1 MPGGIIMSCRIKS
14 LAITTILFI
23 AIIGIVPSIGIAEQ
37 GNNDSPLDKIKWL
50 QGPDSADLGKI
61 AELRV
66 PADYIF
72 AGADDMKTIMEAG
85 ENIYSGSELG
95 YLASPNEKLEII
107 FEFEETGYVKDDE
120 KESLDTAAMLKQLKA
135 SNKKGNKERKKRGWK
150 TLDLVDWEI
159 PPHYDE
165 KTNNLEWA
173 TRLRTEENEE
183 LVNYNTRLLGRTGVM
198 RVTLVTEPGNLE
210 NALPSFQNI
219 ISDFTYKSGYR
230 YAEYRQGDKIAKYGL
245 TALVVGGATAVAAKS
260 GLLKGLWKLIVAGA
274 VGVAAFLKKILGRK
288 ATA

>member
-1 MPGGIIMSCRIKS
+1 MTFRIKS
-14 LAITTILFI
+14 LSIMAILTVAITITS
-23 AIIGIVPSIGIAEQ
+23 APIGNADQ
-37 GNNDSPLDKIKWL
+37 GSSDSPMDKIKWL
-50 QGPDSADLGKI
+50 QGPGSADLGKI
-61 AELRV
+61 AELQV
-66 PADYIF
+66 PADCIF
-72 AGADDMKTIMEAG
+72 AGADDMKTILESG
-85 ENIYSGSELG
+85 ENIYSGRELG
-95 YLASPNEKLEII
+95 YLVSPDDKLEII
-107 FEFEETGYVKDDE
+107 FEFDETGYIKDDE
-120 KESLDTAAMLKQLKA
+120 KESLDAAAMLKQMKA

-150 TLDLVDWEI
+150 TLDLVNWEI

-198 RVTLVTEPGNLE
+198 RVILVTEPGNLE
-210 NALPSFQNI
+210 NALPSFQKI

-274 VGVAAFLKKILGRK
+274 VGIAAFLKKIFGRK

>member
-1 MPGGIIMSCRIKS
+1 MSFRIKS
-14 LAITTILFI
+14 LAIKAILCI
-23 AIIGIVPSIGIAEQ
+23 AIIAIAPPIGIADQ
-37 GNNDSPLDKIKWL
+37 GNSDSPVDKIKWL
-50 QGPDSADLGKI
+50 EGPCPADLGKI
-61 AELRV
+61 AELSV
-66 PADYIF
+66 PADFIF

-107 FEFEETGYVKDDE
+107 FEFDETGYVKDDE
-120 KESLDTAAMLKQLKA
+120 KESLDTKAMLKQMKA
-135 SNKKGNKERKKRGWK
+135 SNKKGNKERKKRGWR

-165 KTNNLEWA
+165 ITHNLEWA

-198 RVTLVTEPGNLE
+198 RVTLVTDPENLE
-210 NALPSFQNI
+210 NALPSFQKVI
-219 ISDFTYKSGYR
+219 ADFTYKSGFR

-260 GLLKGLWKLIVAGA
+260 GLLKGLWKLIVAAA
-274 VGVAAFLKKILGRK
+274 VGIAAFVRKILGRK

>member
-1 MPGGIIMSCRIKS
+1 
-14 LAITTILFI
+14 
-23 AIIGIVPSIGIAEQ
+23 
-37 GNNDSPLDKIKWL
+37 
-50 QGPDSADLGKI
+50 
-61 AELRV
+61 
-66 PADYIF
+66 
-72 AGADDMKTIMEAG
+72 MKTIMEAG

-274 VGVAAFLKKILGRK
+274 VGVAAFLKKIVAASFRSPVPIPGVGTGPSISIPCFLLSGPSTFLTSFRSPCPIGESLHTYPK
-288 ATA
+288 RSLKQDVQDKPG